1 MADHHTP
8 ATVENRDRT
17 SSEYFVEYDEDGS
30 LALARALAGGRGDA
44 DAREAG
50 RALGTPCKASALD
63 GSWYLQ
69 LRPRGPHALMEIRGP
84 MRVEVAPPRLRVSG
98 DIYVRKPVADP
109 GQIEIFRPITDAPL
123 LYGENWYP
131 QLPFDEYSW
140 YFRSLGVAYAA
151 GELTFKF
158 ERHLWNRTT
167 QEFINQE
174 NVGKDNAFIQLVCNE
189 GDILTHPLLPA
200 PTLRLTGTAQIGGE
214 TYDAVA
220 TKTSPLYRGCA
231 IEVDAM
237 KDRAFPVTATS
248 ASGAA
253 LTFASIYRTAG
264 IDCAVT
270 VDQTELALAD
280 ELTTAELQAALR
292 SNRRSSPGKDA
303 WRMWLLIGSSQGGLL
318 GIMFDDEAPFREGVA
333 GFYDSRFPEAELIA
347 PAARGQKVGDVPEA
361 FLRTLVHEA
370 GHAFNLFHPK
380 HDVHNVPIGTTIMN
394 QTGDVQGFATPS
406 SRYPANITFAF
417 DDHSRSSLIHSPDP
431 QVAPG
436 WKQFGWGHG
445 SLSSG
450 VAEPVDAAGLLRVE
464 REAVGLALELAVP
477 EVVFRGEFVAA
488 EITLRNTGAAPV
500 EVTSAL
506 NLSEG
511 DLRLLVKPPAEEI
524 DDVRDVIIA
533 CGDRPIVTLSPGEAI
548 RASAQ
553 IFYTNVGF
561 TFRQTGRYFVS
572 AELSV
577 GDRAGTVARS
587 RPVAVV
593 VASPRSAPEEDIAR
607 LTMTPGV
614 GRAFALGDYGMDREA
629 RSNLEVLV
637 KDHGATPTGRA
648 AALLL
653 ANAHGRAMRDIR
665 TGKTIR
671 EADEEGARAMFDAA
685 LDSGLRAEPSAL
697 AVLASAVA
705 APVESDAPIF
715 DIVVS
720 HLEEAIGRKDASE
733 EPSDGAAL
741 RSEAGRKGRKRRTAK
756 ADAEPDESAA
766 EAALNLLEDCR
777 RSMAGKS

>member
-1 MADHHTP
+1 MADPHTP

-17 SSEYFVEYDEDGS
+17 PSEYFVEYDEDGS
-30 LALARALAGGRGDA
+30 LALARALAAGGRGDA
-44 DAREAG
+44 EARAAG
-50 RALGTPCKASALD
+50 RAAGTPCKASALD
-63 GSWYLQ
+63 GSWFLQ
-69 LRPRGPHALMEIRGP
+69 LRPRGPHALLEIRGP

-98 DIYVRKPVADP
+98 DIYVRKPVVGP
-109 GQIEIFRPITDAPL
+109 GEIEIFRPITDAPL
-123 LYGENWYP
+123 LYDRNWYP
-131 QLPFDEYSW
+131 QLSFDEYSW
-140 YFRSLGVAYAA
+140 YFRSLGVTYAA

-158 ERHLWNRTT
+158 ERHLWNPTT
-167 QEFINQE
+167 QEFINRE
-174 NVGKDNAFIQLVCNE
+174 NSGKDNAFLQLVCTE

-200 PTLRLTGTAQIGGE
+200 PTLRLTGAAQIGGE

-220 TKTSPLYRGCA
+220 TKTSPFYRGCA

-280 ELTTAELQAALR
+280 ELSPVELQTALR
-292 SNRRSSPGKDA
+292 TNRRPSVGKDA
-303 WRMWLLIGSSQGGLL
+303 WRLWILIGLRQGRLL

-333 GFYDSRFPEAELIA
+333 GFYDSRLPDLDLVA
-347 PAARGQKVGDVPEA
+347 PAARGQKVGDVTEA

-394 QTGDVQGFATPS
+394 QTADVQGFAAPPNL
-406 SRYPANITFAF
+406 YPANITFAF
-417 DDHSRSSLIHSPDP
+417 DDHNRTSLIHAPDP

-436 WKQFGWGHG
+436 WKPFGWGHG

-450 VAEPVDAAGLLRVE
+450 ITEPVDAAGFLRAE
-464 REAVGLALELAVP
+464 PKAVDLALELAIP

-488 EITLRNTGAAPV
+488 EISLRNTGAAPI

-511 DLRLLVKPPAEEI
+511 DLRLLVKPPAKEI
-524 DDVRDVIIA
+524 DDVRDVIVA
-533 CGDRPIVTLSPGEAI
+533 CGDRPTITLAPGETLRAI
-548 RASAQ
+548 AQ

-561 TFRQTGRYFVS
+561 TFRQTGRYLVS

-577 GDRAGTVARS
+577 GDGAGTVARS
-587 RPVAVV
+587 LPVAVV
-593 VASPRSAPEEDIAR
+593 VASPHTAQEEDIAR
-607 LTMTPGV
+607 LTMIPGV
-614 GRAFALGDYGMDREA
+614 GRAFALGDYGMDHAA
-629 RSNLEVLV
+629 RSNLEALV
-637 KDHGATPTGRA
+637 KDHGTTPTGRA

-653 ANAHGRAMRDIR
+653 ANAHARAMRDIR
-665 TGKTIR
+665 TGETMR
-671 EADEEGARAMFDAA
+671 EADEKHARKMFEAA

-697 AVLASAVA
+697 AALASAVA

-715 DIVVS
+715 DIVAS
-720 HLEEAIGRKDASE
+720 HLAKAAGETNAGEAASE
-733 EPSDGAAL
+733 GAAL
-741 RSEAGRKGRKRRTAK
+741 RSSAGRKGRKTGTANAAPSK
-756 ADAEPDESAA
+756 SAA
-766 EAALNLLEDCR
+766 ALDLLERCR
-777 RSMAGKS
+777 RSMAGKP